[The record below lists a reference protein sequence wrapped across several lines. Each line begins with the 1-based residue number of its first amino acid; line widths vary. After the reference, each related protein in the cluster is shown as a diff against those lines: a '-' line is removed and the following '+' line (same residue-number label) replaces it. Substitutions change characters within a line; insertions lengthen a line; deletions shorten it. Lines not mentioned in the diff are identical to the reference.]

1 MPWTSRLLL
10 AAVAVLAVVTLP
22 VLTTT
27 FAQTAFAQTWQ
38 EFRRDDLGF
47 KVEMPGTP
55 QVEEEE
61 EEETVDNNKK
71 TIKTTTVQV
80 HHEEASLSV
89 SCEQFE
95 KGLRQPPTDADF
107 DDLLKSIEEKLGVKV
122 TRQNRLTMNGKPV
135 RESFAETDG
144 FYIAARVVFL
154 DDRTFQVIATSNTP
168 LAANPVVE
176 RFLHSFEL
184 LPEKK

>member
-1 MPWTSRLLL
+1 MGRRKLVALLEGEDMLWTSRLRL
-10 AAVAVLAVVTLP
+10 AAVAVLAVVTLL

-27 FAQTAFAQTWQ
+27 FAQTWQ

-55 QVEEEE
+55 QVEEQE

-80 HHEEASLSV
+80 HHEEASLGV

-107 DDLLKSIEEKLGVKV
+107 DNLLKSIEEKLGVKV
-122 TRQNRLTMNGKPV
+122 TRQNRLTMNGKP
-135 RESFAETDG
+135 A
-144 FYIAARVVFL
+144 
-154 DDRTFQVIATSNTP
+154 
-168 LAANPVVE
+168 
-176 RFLHSFEL
+176 
-184 LPEKK
+184 